1 MIYYIFFHT
10 YKFLQNCWSL
20 KWHIM
25 EEWYVFVFIKHLWW
39 LGCVDGKLDSR
50 IFFAVRLNRTAA
62 PDCLQK
68 WFHWEIVA
76 KNSAWLWGGSSCVR
90 GGGCV
95 ALNEHTWHDKAA
107 QMSQLISATSGIGHT
122 FLPESKQ
129 RQWQKKMH
137 CRLSQGVWVC
147 HYIHMH
153 ACMHAESY
161 ITIYAWIGTHQW
173 IHHPIKY

>member
-90 GGGCV
+90 GGGGCV

-107 QMSQLISATSGIGHT
+107 QMSQLISATSGVGHT

-153 ACMHAESY
+153 ACMQNL
-161 ITIYAWIGTHQW
+161 T
-173 IHHPIKY
+173 